1 MSDDASSGLEEG
13 ANIDR
18 ASLLKRLAIGGAA
31 LSLPSLAGAE
41 AAFGSVQDVAA
52 SAAAVW
58 PKHPKWKFALINHVT
73 TNPFFVP
80 TQYGAADA
88 AKMLDVSYTWTRLD
102 QGRRRRDD
110 QRVQR
115 GHQRQGRRHRRLRR
129 RQGGVRGADQAGARP
144 GHPRRR
150 IQRRRRA
157 HRQRRPGRPTSA
169 RTSTCPGSRWASGS
183 LSSCRGATWRSSSR
197 RRERST
203 SSPGSTAQSPRSRSR
218 ASR

>member
-52 SAAAVW
+52 SAAAVGRSTRSGSS
-58 PKHPKWKFALINHVT
+58 PSST
-73 TNPFFVP
+73 TSRRTRSLSRRITAPP
-80 TQYGAADA
+80 TRPRC
-88 AKMLDVSYTWTRLD
+88 STSRYTWTRLD

-110 QRVQR
+110 QRDQR

-129 RQGGVRGADQAGARP
+129 RQGGVRGADQAGAGP
-144 GHPRRR
+144 GHPRPRYNADGAR
-150 IQRRRRA
+150 TGSK
-157 HRQRRPGRPTSA
+157 PGRRTSA
-169 RTSTCPGSRWASGS
+169 RISTSRGSRWAS
-183 LSSCRGATWRSSSR
+183 ASSS
-197 RRERST
+197 
-203 SSPGSTAQSPRSRSR
+203 SSPRGDVALFIATPGALNIQPRIDG
-218 ASR
+218 ALAAIKQFGQGT